1 MNTKITYQSY
11 GNSILLFITGET
23 RADSLGKW
31 TSLANWGAT
40 SFPKDEAD
48 PEFVDETTI
57 SCWST
62 REKLQE
68 YFFNLRLMELWGDKY
83 KGVKGGCANDARA
96 LAAQDF
102 AAISHEAY
110 RSVNNNIVEHGF
122 GTINAEREDMDF
134 KDCCYKAAF
143 A

>member
-1 MNTKITYQSY
+1 MNTKIAYQSY
-11 GNSILLFITGET
+11 GSSILIFIEGITP
-23 RADSLGKW
+23 AAALAKW

-48 PEFVDETTI
+48 PEFLNETTI

-68 YFFNLRLMELWGDKY
+68 YLFNLRLMELWGDKY

-102 AAISHEAY
+102 ALIQRETY
-110 RSVNNNIVEHGF
+110 RSVNSNSVEYGL
-122 GTINAEREDMDF
+122 GVIEAANPDDDF